1 MTSTWTTDD
10 LTTLAA
16 ADEID
21 VAPRRPDGTTGP
33 ATTIWIVRVGED
45 LYVRSYR
52 GPDGAWYRTARRTGE
67 GQVRATSVER
77 AVRFEPAGDDVDRA
91 VIDDAYRR
99 KYGRSS
105 YVDAMV
111 TPQAA
116 ATTLRLVAT

>member
-33 ATTIWIVRVGED
+33 ATIWIVRVGDD
-45 LYVRSYR
+45 LCVRSYR
-52 GPDGAWYRTARRTGE
+52 GSDGAWYRTARRTGE
-67 GQVRATSVER
+67 GQVRAGSDAR
-77 AVRFEPAGDDVDRA
+77 DVRFVPAGDDVDRA

-99 KYGRSS
+99 KYG
-105 YVDAMV
+105 
-111 TPQAA
+111 
-116 ATTLRLVAT
+116 

>member
-1 MTSTWTTDD
+1 MTSTWTTDE

-52 GPDGAWYRTARRTGE
+52 GVDGAWYRTGD

-77 AVRFEPAGDDVDRA
+77 DVRFEPPGDDVDRA
-91 VIDDAYRR
+91 VIDEAYRR

-111 TPQAA
+111 TDQAA
-116 ATTLRLVAT
+116 ATTLRLVAI

>member
-1 MTSTWTTDD
+1 MTTWTTDE
-10 LTTLAA
+10 LTTFGP

-21 VAPRRPDGTTGP
+21 VAPRRPDGTTRR

-52 GPDGAWYRTARRTGE
+52 GSDGAWYRTARRTGD
-67 GQVRATSVER
+67 GQVRATSNAR
-77 AVRFEPAGDDVDRA
+77 DVRFEPAGDDIDRA

-111 TPQAA
+111 SPQAVA
-116 ATTLRLVAT
+116 TLRLVAN